1 MRVPVGKD
9 TSAWRRALRPLVLPA
24 LASAGVLVLVED
36 PTYRFPLLAL
46 VLPLQVRGAAA
57 GLGLGAPGS
66 GLRRVF
72 EAVGFAGFVAG
83 WLLAFSAVAFGV
95 AVAAFS
101 PPVTTT
107 LLKQTLLVG
116 AGALIV
122 GAWFWWPWYVGDV
135 LAAWPRQGVRIATAS
150 GNRWDRLFLSW
161 RMQRMAASGGLRRR
175 GFAATGMVIG
185 VVVLASTAGA
195 YGGLPVRVMEAACVL
210 ALPVLHLHAVA
221 SAHALCILWAERDTM
236 G

>member
-1 MRVPVGKD
+1 M
-9 TSAWRRALRPLVLPA
+9 LPA
-24 LASAGVLVLVED
+24 LVSAGVLVLVED

-46 VLPLQVRGAAA
+46 VLPLQVRAAAA

-66 GLRRVF
+66 RLRWVF

-101 PPVTTT
+101 LPVTTT

-122 GAWFWWPWYVGDV
+122 GAWFWWPWYIGDV
-135 LAAWPRQGVRIATAS
+135 LAAWPRHGVRIATAS

-161 RMQRMAASGGLRRR
+161 RMQRMAASGGLRWR

-195 YGGLPVRVMEAACVL
+195 YGGWLARVMEAACVL
-210 ALPVLHLHAVA
+210 ALPVLHLHVVA
-221 SAHALCILWAERDTM
+221 SAHALCILWAERDTI